1 MNYQIIRSKR
11 KTLSLQ
17 VNKDAD
23 LVIRAPLNLP
33 ENKIQKFITEKSNW
47 ITKKKQEIRSQIS
60 QKYKFEELEMFLYLG
75 NSYPLKIILSKKS
88 LSFNGKTF
96 ELSTN
101 CIEPQTAFKNWY
113 KQKFKEIIMPRI
125 DYFANQHNIKFN
137 NVRFKAQKTLWGSCS
152 SDNNLNFNYLLM
164 MAPIS
169 VIDYVIVHELSHT
182 IHKNH
187 SNNFWGL
194 VESILPEYKK
204 AKKWLK
210 ENNFRMTFI
219 GN

>member
-1 MNYQIIRSKR
+1 
-11 KTLSLQ
+11 
-17 VNKDAD
+17 
-23 LVIRAPLNLP
+23 
-33 ENKIQKFITEKSNW
+33 
-47 ITKKKQEIRSQIS
+47 
-60 QKYKFEELEMFLYLG
+60 
-75 NSYPLKIILSKKS
+75 
-88 LSFNGKTF
+88 
-96 ELSTN
+96 
-101 CIEPQTAFKNWY
+101 
-113 KQKFKEIIMPRI
+113 MPRI

-137 NVRFKAQKTLWGSCS
+137 NVRLKAQKTLWGSCS

-210 ENNFRMTFI
+210 ENNFRMAFI